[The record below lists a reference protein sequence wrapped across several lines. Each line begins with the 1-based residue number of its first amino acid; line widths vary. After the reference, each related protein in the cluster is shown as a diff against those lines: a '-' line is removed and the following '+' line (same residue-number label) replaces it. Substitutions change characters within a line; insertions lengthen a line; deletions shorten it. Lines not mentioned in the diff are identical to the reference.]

1 MASPPSILSLL
12 LLLLL
17 LNFVI
22 TAATI
27 STTNLPSAMARPY
40 PRKHVVRAEGNPRCE
55 SWKFAVE
62 VNAAGSWKSVP
73 RPCIAFVRDYFNG
86 DRYLSDSRTVVNYSL
101 TFANSVNMAGKENG
115 RNAWVFDVDETLL
128 SNLPYYR
135 VNGYGSEAYNNT
147 AFNEWVNKG
156 LAPPLPMSLRL
167 YKKLKHL
174 GFKIFLLTGRGESQ
188 RNVTQR
194 NLLEAGYFGW
204 DNLIFRGPA
213 DEGKKAAVYKSEKRA
228 ELVKEGYVIQGSLG
242 DQWSDLIGF
251 ALPNRSFKLPNPM
264 YYIP

>member
-1 MASPPSILSLL
+1 MASPPSFLS
-12 LLLLL
+12 LLLL

-27 STTNLPSAMARPY
+27 STTNSSTAMLRTY
-40 PRKHVVRAEGNPRCE
+40 PGKHIVRAKSNPRCE

-73 RPCIAFVRDYFNG
+73 GTCIAFVRDYFNS

-101 TFANSVNMAGKENG
+101 SFANSVKFNRKDKG

-204 DNLIFRGPA
+204 DKLIFRGAA
-213 DEGKKAAVYKSEKRA
+213 DEGKKAAVYKSEKRG
-228 ELVKEGYVIQGSLG
+228 ELVKEGYIIQGSLG

-251 ALPNRSFKLPNPM
+251 ALPNQSFKLPNPM